1 MRPLQSTMRSMQYKA
16 STFKLDYRASKSAV
30 VKMPWVLSLALLGVG
45 HSAFAEDKADYVWSG
60 STWSTNAWSGNMG
73 SKNTASFSIPNS
85 SSSLDTPQFSL
96 PELGSGGGR
105 FIEVNQHKA
114 LGEWSLQQLGK
125 SAPLLNDPWSQEQ
138 LESIV
143 WQINAQ
149 ARTQAPL
156 GLLLINNA
164 SINAFAIPGGVMGIH
179 TGTVVEAN
187 SVDEVASVIAHE
199 VAHLSQR
206 HYEHRDEASR
216 KALLMQIGG
225 VLAAI
230 AASAADGDAAA
241 AVMMGSQTAAL
252 NAQMAFSRSNER
264 EADRIGMQLMA
275 KSGYDPRAM
284 PKFFGTLDK
293 KSQLNMSDNAY
304 LPSFIM
310 THPLS
315 SERLSEAQSRA
326 NSYPTLSLNSKRQ
339 PLSFELLKW
348 RLKMLSNQ
356 TTEGELEIAATK
368 NKGAELALAYWY
380 AKQNRYQQAADR
392 IKKLKAN
399 TAIASAADKV
409 SFEILLAITESQIA
423 GLQGQWQ
430 VAEKV
435 LMPYYRL
442 YPERRDVK
450 LLLADSWLQ
459 LGKYNEVIAMVKPLV
474 QSRPHDL
481 ESLYRLQRAYE
492 LMAISPNVSTTSN
505 STTSNADTVLVKNI
519 ASVNALRYR
528 AKGELWRG
536 KYTDALV
543 SLQQAKKQVEDLSSQ
558 PNAAFNPKPLLANIN
573 NEMAEVKTARDFRP

>member
-1 MRPLQSTMRSMQYKA
+1 
-16 STFKLDYRASKSAV
+16 
-30 VKMPWVLSLALLGVG
+30 
-45 HSAFAEDKADYVWSG
+45 
-60 STWSTNAWSGNMG
+60 
-73 SKNTASFSIPNS
+73 
-85 SSSLDTPQFSL
+85 
-96 PELGSGGGR
+96 
-105 FIEVNQHKA
+105 
-114 LGEWSLQQLGK
+114 
-125 SAPLLNDPWSQEQ
+125 
-138 LESIV
+138 
-143 WQINAQ
+143 
-149 ARTQAPL
+149 
-156 GLLLINNA
+156 
-164 SINAFAIPGGVMGIH
+164 
-179 TGTVVEAN
+179 
-187 SVDEVASVIAHE
+187 
-199 VAHLSQR
+199 
-206 HYEHRDEASR
+206 
-216 KALLMQIGG
+216 
-225 VLAAI
+225 
-230 AASAADGDAAA
+230 
-241 AVMMGSQTAAL
+241 
-252 NAQMAFSRSNER
+252 
-264 EADRIGMQLMA
+264 
-275 KSGYDPRAM
+275 
-284 PKFFGTLDK
+284 
-293 KSQLNMSDNAY
+293 
-304 LPSFIM
+304 M

-326 NSYPTLSLNSKRQ
+326 NSYPTLALNSKRQ

-368 NKGAELALAYWY
+368 NRGAELALAYWY

-399 TAIASAADKV
+399 TGIASAADKV

-505 STTSNADTVLVKNI
+505 SNTSNTDAVLVKNI

>member
-1 MRPLQSTMRSMQYKA
+1 
-16 STFKLDYRASKSAV
+16 
-30 VKMPWVLSLALLGVG
+30 
-45 HSAFAEDKADYVWSG
+45 
-60 STWSTNAWSGNMG
+60 MG
-73 SKNTASFSIPNS
+73 SKNTASFSIPNG

-138 LESIV
+138 LEAIV

-179 TGTVVEAN
+179 TGTVIEAN
-187 SVDEVASVIAHE
+187 SVDELASVIAHE

-326 NSYPTLSLNSKRQ
+326 NSYPTLALNSKRQ

-380 AKQNRYQQAADR
+380 AKQNRYQQAADI

-430 VAEKV
+430 VSEKV

-492 LMAISPNVSTTSN
+492 LMAISPNI

-536 KYTDALV
+536 KYTDSLV

-558 PNAAFNPKPLLANIN
+558 SNAAFNPKPLLANIN

>member
-1 MRPLQSTMRSMQYKA
+1 MRPLQSTMRLMQYKA
-16 STFKLDYRASKSAV
+16 STFKLDYRASKSVV
-30 VKMPWVLSLALLGVG
+30 VKMPWVLVLALLGAG

-73 SKNTASFSIPNS
+73 SKNTASFSIPNG

-138 LESIV
+138 LEAIV

-179 TGTVVEAN
+179 TGTVIEAN
-187 SVDEVASVIAHE
+187 SVDELASVIAHE

-293 KSQLNMSDNAY
+293 KSQLNMSENAY

-326 NSYPTLSLNSKRQ
+326 NSYPTLALNSKRQ

-380 AKQNRYQQAADR
+380 AKQNRYQQAADI

-430 VAEKV
+430 VSEKV

-505 STTSNADTVLVKNI
+505 ADTVLVKNI

-558 PNAAFNPKPLLANIN
+558 SNAAFNPKPLLANIN